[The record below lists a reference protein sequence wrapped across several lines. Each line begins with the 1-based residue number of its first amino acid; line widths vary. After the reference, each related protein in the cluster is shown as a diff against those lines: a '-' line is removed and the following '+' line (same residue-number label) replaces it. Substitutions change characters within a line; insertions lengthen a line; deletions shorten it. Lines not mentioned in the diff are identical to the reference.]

1 MQCALSHP
9 RTNIS
14 VYTATLCKLNKQ
26 NKAIITLDLA
36 SQLLLHI
43 MSQLKFQPQ
52 ASNQSF
58 AMHMH
63 ESLHVIKRNVR

>member
-14 VYTATLCKLNKQ
+14 MYTATLCKLNKQ
-26 NKAIITLDLA
+26 KKAIITLDLA
-36 SQLLLHI
+36 SQFLLHV
-43 MSQLKFQPQ
+43 MSKQKIQQQ

-58 AMHMH
+58 AMHVH
-63 ESLHVIKRNVR
+63 ESLHVIKRNVW